1 MEGGGQQMKKLLS
14 GNEAL
19 ARGAWEAGV
28 KFAAGYPGTPST
40 EILES
45 LARYPEV
52 DAQWSANEKVAFD
65 EGMGAAI
72 GGLRVLVTMKHV
84 GLNVAADSFM
94 VFPYAGTNG
103 GFVVISADDP
113 GMHSSQNEQDNRYL
127 ALVAKVPLIE
137 PADAQECLDFIKF
150 AFDLSEQFGTPVM
163 LRTTTRSAH
172 TKGLVTLGERRE
184 VPRRDFTP
192 DIKRYSVPIYRHL
205 LRPKVEARL
214 RQLAEYA
221 ETCPLNVEESP
232 LPPPLPPPSRSARPC
247 APTASPLPGGEEAK
261 GVRAIG
267 VIASGIAYLHAR
279 EVWPEADCFK
289 LGLVYPLPARRLL
302 DFCERHKTVYVVEE
316 GEAFI
321 ESQLRALGVR
331 NLVGKDLFGV
341 IGEYSPQ
348 RLAAAAH
355 GDTFPSPFADEV
367 PILPRPPMFCVGCG
381 HRTVFDV
388 LRQLK
393 VLVAGDIGCYTMG
406 ALPPYEASHTTF
418 CMGASIG
425 NAFGFLRAGHER
437 TVAVIG
443 DSTFVHAGIPSL
455 VDTVY
460 NGGKTTVIIL
470 DNGTTGMTGQQPH
483 PAAGQTLKGA
493 PAPKLDLEALC
504 RAVGVQHVTVVDTWQ
519 RSSLL
524 RAIRAA
530 LAYEGPAVVIAR
542 GPCQQLPEMRYRDLV
557 PYTIDE
563 ATCTNCEACY
573 KVWCPAIAPGPNGK
587 PAIDPLAC
595 VACGVCAQIC
605 VPGAIV
611 ARHDE

>member
-1 MEGGGQQMKKLLS
+1 MRKLLS
-14 GNEAL
+14 GNEAI

-28 KFAAGYPGTPST
+28 TFAAGYPGTPST
-40 EILES
+40 EILEH

-127 ALVAKVPLIE
+127 ALIAKVPLLE
-137 PADAQECLDFIKF
+137 PADAQECKDFTQF
-150 AFDLSEQFGTPVM
+150 AFELSEQFGTPVM

-172 TKGLVTLGERRE
+172 TKGPVTLGERRE

-205 LRPKVEARL
+205 LRPRLEARL

-221 ETCPLNVEESP
+221 EACPLNLEEP
-232 LPPPLPPPSRSARPC
+232 
-247 APTASPLPGGEEAK
+247 ASG

-267 VIASGIAYLHAR
+267 VIASGIAYQYAR
-279 EVWPEADCFK
+279 EVWPEADFFK
-289 LGLVYPLPARRLL
+289 LGLIYPLPAQRLL
-302 DFCERHKTVYVVEE
+302 DFCQRHETVYVVEE

-321 ESQLRALGVR
+321 ENQLKALGAH
-331 NLVGKDLFGV
+331 NIIGKALFGV

-355 GDTFPSPFADEV
+355 GHTFPTPFADEIA
-367 PILPRPPMFCVGCG
+367 ILPRPPMFCVGCG

-443 DSTFVHAGIPSL
+443 DSTFIHAGIPSL

-493 PAPKLDLEALC
+493 AAPKLDLEALC
-504 RAVGVQHVTVVDTWQ
+504 RAIGVQHVTVVDTWQ

-530 LAYEGPAVVIAR
+530 LAYDGPAVVIAR
-542 GPCQQLPEMRYRDLV
+542 GPCQQLPEMRYRDFV
-557 PYTIDE
+557 PYAID
-563 ATCTNCEACY
+563 AAICTNCEACY
-573 KVWCPAIAPGPNGK
+573 KVWCPAIVPGPNGK
-587 PAIDPLAC
+587 PAIDALAC
-595 VACGVCAQIC
+595 VACGLCAQVC
-605 VPGAIV
+605 VPGAIRPGV
-611 ARHDE
+611 SLT